1 MSFTRVPFRPAPDWL
16 LVRATDSGAA
26 RVATSEEG
34 AGVSL
39 DYDAP
44 YRHKE
49 GDEDV
54 QGIEE
59 LQAASAARTAAQQPN
74 VDQDEVELAEKF
86 ELPGADLS
94 DESLTVRVE
103 PQQVDEFTCTGC
115 FLVRH
120 RTQLVTTEPMLC
132 RDCA

>member
-1 MSFTRVPFRPAPDWL
+1 
-16 LVRATDSGAA
+16 
-26 RVATSEEG
+26 
-34 AGVSL
+34 VSL

-44 YRHKE
+44 YRHKDS
-49 GDEDV
+49 DEDV
-54 QGIEE
+54 QGLEE
-59 LQAASAARTAAQQPN
+59 LQVASAARTAQQPN
-74 VDQDEVELAEKF
+74 VDQDEAEIAETF

-94 DESLTVRVE
+94 DESFTVRVE

-120 RTQLVTTEPMLC
+120 HSQLAATDPMLC

>member
-1 MSFTRVPFRPAPDWL
+1 M
-16 LVRATDSGAA
+16 
-26 RVATSEEG
+26 
-34 AGVSL
+34 SL

-44 YRHKE
+44 HRHREDGE
-49 GDEDV
+49 GG

-59 LQAASAARTAAQQPN
+59 LKVATATRTAQRPD
-74 VDQDEVELAEKF
+74 VEPDEAEIADTY

-94 DESLTVRVE
+94 DESLSVRVE
-103 PQQVDEFTCTGC
+103 PQHADEFTCAGC

-120 RTQLVTTEPMLC
+120 HSQRVATDPMLC